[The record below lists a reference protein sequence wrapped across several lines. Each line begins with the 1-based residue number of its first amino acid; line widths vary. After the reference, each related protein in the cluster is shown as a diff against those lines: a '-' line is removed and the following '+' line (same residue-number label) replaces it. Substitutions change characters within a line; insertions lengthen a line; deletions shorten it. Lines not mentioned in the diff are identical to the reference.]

1 MKADR
6 VRLLLASLLFF
17 GWVGWLAYLAI
28 TAAMAPAIV
37 LSRPQFLVSN
47 LDVIAQVEQI
57 EDKLTPVKVVEV
69 HWPAAEKERLKDK
82 TIQVAGLADCR
93 KDWQGPGPYI
103 LPLVHSGQDK
113 YTVAAIPHSPGFPPP
128 PSQTDQPRVYRIYP
142 ANPKTLQQ
150 LEHIPKLER

>member
-1 MKADR
+1 M
-6 VRLLLASLLFF
+6 
-17 GWVGWLAYLAI
+17 
-28 TAAMAPAIV
+28 
-37 LSRPQFLVSN
+37 
-47 LDVIAQVEQI
+47 
-57 EDKLTPVKVVEV
+57 
-69 HWPAAEKERLKDK
+69 KDK

-128 PSQTDQPRVYRIYP
+128 PSQTRVYRIYP